1 MMMTEHV
8 LHDVRFALRT
18 IRRNLRFTAV
28 VVLTLAVAIGMNT
41 AIFSVFNAV
50 VMRPLGYPHAERL
63 VWLSTVGTESDS
75 GLVTGPDFIDWRN
88 QSLSFDRMAAYAT
101 GDLRLLS
108 ATGAA
113 RINSAAVTED
123 FWTMTGA
130 LPATG
135 RLPGPGERDVVLAS
149 HDFARRWLAG
159 DSPAVGRTVTLDD
172 RQVTIVGGT
181 CLNPSGS
188 IFPARFRQAFGQ
200 ATSSCISRW
209 TCRPDAVAR
218 FSCSTSLPA

>member
-1 MMMTEHV
+1 MGPARPWTVSHDSVLNGAAKGRVHLTAYSATLAMMTEHL

-50 VMRPLGYPHAERL
+50 VMRPLGYPHADRL
-63 VWLSTVGTESDS
+63 VWLSTVGTEGES

-130 LPATG
+130 LPAT
-135 RLPGPGERDVVLAS
+135 RAS
-149 HDFARRWLAG
+149 AWARRARRR
-159 DSPAVGRTVTLDD
+159 ARVT
-172 RQVTIVGGT
+172 
-181 CLNPSGS
+181 
-188 IFPARFRQAFGQ
+188 
-200 ATSSCISRW
+200 
-209 TCRPDAVAR
+209 
-218 FSCSTSLPA
+218 